1 MRRNEKSN
9 SASWYLIINYREIW
23 TWEKFLAHRRQPSM
37 GWSRCLYWKKWTAP
51 YHFHNHR
58 FNNHLRS
65 FLAMTNLK
73 RNFYVYLTVCKKV
86 RLIGVQTRSLLPNSL
101 KTEIVMTMNLREWRH
116 FFVLRTSESAHPQMR
131 EISIPLLKYFQKK
144 IPLIFD
150 DI

>member
-9 SASWYLIINYREIW
+9 SAFWYLIINYREIW
-23 TWEKFLAHRRQPSM
+23 TWKKFPSHLRQPSM

-73 RNFYVYLTVCKKV
+73 WNLYVYLTVHKKV
-86 RLIGVQTRSLLPNSL
+86 RLIGVQTSTLKLLSTVTFFCLLHLYTNF
-101 KTEIVMTMNLREWRH
+101 TETNLHSGWR
-116 FFVLRTSESAHPQMR
+116 RRQW
-131 EISIPLLKYFQKK
+131 IIK
-144 IPLIFD
+144 
-150 DI
+150 